1 VPPLPAESADG
12 VVPPRA
18 PCHVGIVTTDLDQA
32 MEVLAERFGV
42 TWRPPTTVEQA
53 YRTAAGVVRWPLT
66 VSHSSGPIAFEL
78 LAGGRGTVWA
88 TDALTA
94 LHHYAFWT
102 TDLAGEVVALQH
114 KRWELEL
121 TVAGD
126 DEDGPHEYA
135 YLVRPGSA
143 RLELISRP
151 PR

>member
-1 VPPLPAESADG
+1 
-12 VVPPRA
+12 
-18 PCHVGIVTTDLDQA
+18 
-32 MEVLAERFGV
+32 MEVLADRFGV
-42 TWRPPTTVEQA
+42 SWREPATVEHE
-53 YRTAAGVVRWPLT
+53 YLTAAGVVRWPLT

-78 LAGGRGTVWA
+78 LAGGSGTVWA
-88 TDALTA
+88 TDAVTT

-102 TDLAGEVVALQH
+102 TDLPGEVAALQH

-126 DEDGPHEYA
+126 DHRRPHGFA

-143 RLELISRP
+143 RLELISRS